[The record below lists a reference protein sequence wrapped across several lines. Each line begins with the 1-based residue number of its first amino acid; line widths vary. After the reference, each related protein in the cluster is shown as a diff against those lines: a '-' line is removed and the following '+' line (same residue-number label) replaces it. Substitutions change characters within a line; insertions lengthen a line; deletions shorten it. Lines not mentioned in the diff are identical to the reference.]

1 MTYDN
6 VQIVQR
12 LAPGGIEVLALRLS
26 RALPGRNAIVSLE
39 GDAEGLRHAWPLLA
53 ASGVDVFAMEKADG
67 IDPGMPWRLRAFL
80 RTHRPR
86 AVFTHHIGPLL
97 YGGLA
102 ARLAG
107 TRNIIHVEHDIW
119 HHAEPRRAQQLRLA
133 AAIVRPTFAAISPA
147 AAAALRRTTG
157 VRTVVLLPN
166 GVDLAAYAGGTRQEA
181 RATLGLPPHA
191 RVIGTVG
198 RLETVKGHDVLI
210 RALEH
215 LPVDVCLALIGDGGR
230 REELEG
236 LARQLGLSDRI
247 RFAGHRDDVA
257 RLYPAFDVFCLPSRR
272 EGVPLA
278 VIEAQASGV
287 PVVATDVGSV
297 RDALCPETARLV
309 PPEDPAALAQAL
321 DAALT
326 SCAAVSPRAFV
337 ERSFDWD
344 ATVRRYTI
352 LAKG

>member
-1 MTYDN
+1 MTYDT

-12 LAPGGIEVLALRLS
+12 LAPGGIEVLALQLS

-39 GDAEGLRHAWPLLA
+39 GDAEGLRRAWPLLA
-53 ASGVDVFAMEKADG
+53 ASGVDVFAMGKADG
-67 IDPGMPWRLRAFL
+67 IDPGVPWRLRTLL
-80 RTHRPR
+80 RAHRPR
-86 AVFTHHIGPLL
+86 SVFTHHIGPLL

-119 HHAEPRRAQQLRLA
+119 HHTAPRRAQQLKLA

-157 VRTVVLLPN
+157 ARTVVLLPN

-181 RATLGLPPHA
+181 RAALGLPPQV

-198 RLETVKGHDVLI
+198 RLEPVKGHDVLI
-210 RALEH
+210 RALGR
-215 LPVDVCLALIGDGGR
+215 LPADVCLAVIGDGSQ
-230 REELEG
+230 REELMRLVE
-236 LARQLGLSDRI
+236 QLGLSDRV

-287 PVVATDVGSV
+287 PVVATEVGSV

-309 PPEDPAALAQAL
+309 PSEDPAALAQAL
-321 DAALT
+321 DVALA
-326 SCAAVSPRAFV
+326 SCGAVSPRAFV

>member
-12 LAPGGIEVLALRLS
+12 LAPGGIEVLALQLS

-39 GDAEGLRHAWPLLA
+39 GDADGLRLAWPLLA
-53 ASGVDVFAMEKADG
+53 ASGVDVFAMGKADG
-67 IDPGMPWRLRAFL
+67 IGPGVPWRLRAFL
-80 RTHRPR
+80 RLHRPR

-147 AAAALRRTTG
+147 AAAALRRTTR

-166 GVDLAAYAGGTRQEA
+166 GVDLATYTGGTRRQA
-181 RATLGLPPHA
+181 RAALGLPLHA
-191 RVIGTVG
+191 RVVGTVG
-198 RLETVKGHDVLI
+198 RLEPVKGHDVLI

-215 LPVDVCLALIGDGGR
+215 LPVDVCLAVIGDGGR
-230 REELEG
+230 REELKE
-236 LARQLGLSDRI
+236 LVEQLGLSDRV

>member
-1 MTYDN
+1 MTYDT

-12 LAPGGIEVLALRLS
+12 LAPGGIEVLALQLS

-39 GDAEGLRHAWPLLA
+39 GDAEGLRRAWPLLA
-53 ASGVDVFAMEKADG
+53 ASGVDVFAMGKADG
-67 IDPGMPWRLRAFL
+67 IDPGVPWRLRTLL
-80 RTHRPR
+80 RAHRPR
-86 AVFTHHIGPLL
+86 SVFTHHIGPLL

-119 HHAEPRRAQQLRLA
+119 HHTVPRRAQQLRLA

-157 VRTVVLLPN
+157 ARTVVLLPN

-181 RATLGLPPHA
+181 RTVLGLPPQA

-198 RLETVKGHDVLI
+198 RLEPVKGHDVLI
-210 RALEH
+210 RALGR
-215 LPVDVCLALIGDGGR
+215 LPADVCLAVIGDGSR
-230 REELEG
+230 REEL
-236 LARQLGLSDRI
+236 ARLVEQLGLSDRV

-287 PVVATDVGSV
+287 PVVATEVGSV

-309 PPEDPAALAQAL
+309 PSEDPAALAQAL
-321 DAALT
+321 DVALA
-326 SCAAVSPRAFV
+326 SCGAVSPRAFV

>member
-1 MTYDN
+1 MTYDT

-12 LAPGGIEVLALRLS
+12 LAPGGIEVLALQLS

-39 GDAEGLRHAWPLLA
+39 GDAEGLRNAWPLLA
-53 ASGVDVFAMEKADG
+53 ASGVDVFAMGKVDG
-67 IDPGMPWRLRAFL
+67 IDPGVPWRLRAFL
-80 RTHRPR
+80 RAHRPR

-119 HHAEPRRAQQLRLA
+119 HHAEPRRAEQLRLA

-157 VRTVVLLPN
+157 TRTVVILPN
-166 GVDLAAYAGGTRQEA
+166 GVDLAAYTGGTRQEA
-181 RATLGLPPHA
+181 RAALGLPPQA

-198 RLETVKGHDVLI
+198 RLEPVKGHDVLI
-210 RALEH
+210 RALGR
-215 LPVDVCLALIGDGGR
+215 LPVDVCLAVVGDGGR
-230 REELEG
+230 RAELEC
-236 LARQLGLSDRI
+236 LVEQLRLSDRV

-257 RLYPAFDVFCLPSRR
+257 RLYRAFDVFCLPSRR

-321 DAALT
+321 DAALA
-326 SCAAVSPRAFV
+326 SCAAVSPRSFV